1 MRLVVVIA
9 ALCHSGAAAPEETPV
24 AMKEAVEVHL
34 QQGAILGSRSEAEEG
49 RFFYSIKNIPF
60 AQPPVG
66 ELRFKDPLPG
76 APWEGTRSG
85 SGAVPMC
92 PQAIGGTVVYGQ
104 EDCLYLSVYTP
115 RVSGLG
121 GEGLG
126 VERPRKRAP
135 GPGFGF

>member
-9 ALCHSGAAAPEETPV
+9 ALSHSAAAAPEETPV

-49 RFFYSIKNIPF
+49 RFFYSFKNIPLR
-60 AQPPVG
+60 AAAGRGAEVQGPP
-66 ELRFKDPLPG
+66 PG

-104 EDCLYLSVYTP
+104 EDCLSLSVYTP
-115 RVSGLG
+115 RVSGFG
-121 GEGLG
+121 GEGVG
-126 VERPRKRAP
+126 
-135 GPGFGF
+135 